1 MHITR
6 HSTLTP
12 RGVAR
17 LLVRGI
23 RASVAPPHQ
32 QVEVERLV
40 EYLQD
45 LAVSRA
51 NEAELP
57 GQTTDATGRAQGDA
71 AWLDTLATELE
82 AASLPSH
89 NAQTH

>member
-1 MHITR
+1 MRIKR
-6 HSTLTP
+6 QNALTAC
-12 RGVAR
+12 GVAR
-17 LLVRGI
+17 LLVRAI
-23 RASVAPPHQ
+23 RANYAPPHQ
-32 QVEVERLV
+32 QAEMERLV

-89 NAQTH
+89 IAKKS

>member
-1 MHITR
+1 MRITR
-6 HSTLTP
+6 QSALTAC
-12 RGVAR
+12 GVAR
-17 LLVRGI
+17 LMVRAI
-23 RASVAPPHQ
+23 RASYAPPYQ
-32 QVEVERLV
+32 QAEMERLA

-89 NAQTH
+89 SAQTH